1 MIKIYEYICAMAL
14 SKLVDFD
21 NVAEMLSLYLKNDK
35 FQVYTA
41 SNGNEAL
48 SRYKEKYCNPN

>member
-1 MIKIYEYICAMAL
+1 MDDYKVLIAEDDKDI
-14 SKLVDFD
+14 
-21 NVAEMLSLYLKNDK
+21 AEMLSLYLKNDK